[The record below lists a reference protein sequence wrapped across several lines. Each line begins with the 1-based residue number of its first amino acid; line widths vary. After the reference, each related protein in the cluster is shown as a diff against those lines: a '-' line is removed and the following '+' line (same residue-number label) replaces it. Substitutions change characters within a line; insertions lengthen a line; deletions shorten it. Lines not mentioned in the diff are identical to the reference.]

1 MITIVENK
9 GAGIKNYIC
18 DKPAEL
24 SDIDIRTTAM
34 GSTCFAIQ
42 ANTMYILN
50 GDKEWIPVTNLNSTG
65 GGGSS
70 ILPGSASELTPLE
83 PGTESAV

>member
-9 GAGIKNYIC
+9 GAGIKNYVC

-34 GSTCFAIQ
+34 GSTCFVIEED
-42 ANTMYILN
+42 ANYILN
-50 GDKEWIPVTNLNSTG
+50 GAGE
-65 GGGSS
+65 
-70 ILPGSASELTPLE
+70 
-83 PGTESAV
+83 

>member
-9 GAGIKNYIC
+9 GAGIKNYVC

-34 GSTCFAIQ
+34 GSTCFVINK
-42 ANTMYILN
+42 NTMYILN
-50 GDKEWIPVTNLNSTG
+50 SDKEWISVTNFNN
-65 GGGSS
+65 
-70 ILPGSASELTPLE
+70 
-83 PGTESAV
+83 